1 MICFIG
7 YGERSRGYRF
17 CHQSYNSKIIEAK
30 KKKMHLF
37 KRMIHIVKVPQDLI
51 FKQDLSFEPTP
62 ESSWK
67 LVVIQDNHQEL
78 QDYQQPILITLFT

>member
-17 CHQSYNSKIIEAK
+17 CHQSYNSKIIGSK
-30 KKKMHLF
+30 KKKKNAF
-37 KRMIHIVKVPQDLI
+37 SREWYTVKVPQDLI

>member
-30 KKKMHLF
+30 KKKMRIF

-51 FKQDLSFEPTP
+51 FKQDLSFKPTP
-62 ESSWK
+62 ESS
-67 LVVIQDNHQEL
+67 
-78 QDYQQPILITLFT
+78 